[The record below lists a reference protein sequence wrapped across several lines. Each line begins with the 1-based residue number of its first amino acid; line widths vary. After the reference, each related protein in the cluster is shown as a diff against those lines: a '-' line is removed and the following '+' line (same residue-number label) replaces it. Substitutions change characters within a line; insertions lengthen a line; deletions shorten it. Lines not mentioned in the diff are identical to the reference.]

1 MKTTSMWLATAGLIL
16 TCTASLA
23 WNAPVQSD
31 GPVLDKL
38 DEREA
43 LAASFRAN
51 GIEVDYDSEAIALPC
66 KLIVTNDLL
75 EHVLVGPN
83 GSAHESLL
91 LTDVTPSVIHAA
103 LLMIGVNQ
111 GQNAKYIPVQPEPT
125 EEELKA
131 GAKRFTMQLPSG
143 DGIFIYLAWTEGEE
157 TYFVRV
163 EDVINNFQTGR
174 SMRRHRWT
182 YLGSRFAKLRSDGPE
197 VYMADA
203 EQNLINLAFFT
214 EGNTL
219 CTASLPECEIQTVWS
234 ANSWMLPPPG
244 ESVRLV
250 LSHERLSSIPDSLAK
265 DLPEPNRNLDERSR

>member
-1 MKTTSMWLATAGLIL
+1 MHISLKLITTAGLL
-16 TCTASLA
+16 LASALGLA
-23 WNAPVQSD
+23 LNSTSQGQEPKQ
-31 GPVLDKL
+31 
-38 DEREA
+38 DEREV
-43 LAASFRAN
+43 LVESFRAN
-51 GIEVDYDSEAIALPC
+51 GIELDFDNRAIALPS

-75 EHVLVGPN
+75 EYVLVGPN

-91 LTDVTPSVIHAA
+91 LTDVKPSVIHAA
-103 LLMIGVNQ
+103 LLSIGVTTGN
-111 GQNAKYIPVQPEPT
+111 NAKYIPVEPAPT
-125 EEELKA
+125 EEELKN

-143 DGIFIYLAWTEGEE
+143 DGIFIYLAWAEGDE

-163 EDVINNFQTGR
+163 EDVINNYESGR

-182 YLGSRFAKLRSDGPE
+182 YLGSRFAKLRSDEPE

-219 CTASLPECEIQTVWS
+219 CTASLAECEIQTVWS

-250 LSHERLSSIPDSLAK
+250 LSHERLDSIPSLLSK